1 MRQLI
6 IDKIV
11 NHWNASLEVILD
23 ITLQQVYSLPDNEL
37 LEIYDTIFEIGV

>member
-11 NHWNASLEVILD
+11 NHWNESLEVILD
-23 ITLQQVYSLPDNEL
+23 TTLQQVYSLPDNEL